1 MMAHCH
7 LSTFIFPLRRCRKG
21 TPTLRLFVATL
32 VAMLIAAGAAP
43 AFGHGVEGRI
53 APGRGYQVTAVYD
66 DGEPVSYAAVE
77 IKAAGEKIAFQTGR
91 TDRNGIMLFL
101 PDRPGV
107 WEAVV
112 SDGMGHRLALE
123 VDVPE
128 TGGQAASQAAPE
140 PPPPPAARS
149 RVPSLIG
156 GLGII
161 FGLFGFLYGWKA
173 RRALARTP
181 PAGVGPF

>member
-1 MMAHCH
+1 MMAHFD
-7 LSTFIFPLRRCRKG
+7 LSAFIFQLRRDRKAAHR
-21 TPTLRLFVATL
+21 LRLLAAPL

-53 APGRGYQVTAVYD
+53 APGRGYQVTAIYD
-66 DGEPVSYAAVE
+66 DGEPMSYAAVE
-77 IKAAGEKIAFQTGR
+77 IKAAGEKIAFQSGR

-107 WEAVV
+107 WQAVV

-128 TGGQAASQAAPE
+128 SGGQAASQAAAE
-140 PPPPPAARS
+140 PPAPPAVGS
-149 RVPSLIG
+149 RLSSLIG

-173 RRALARTP
+173 RRALARQP
-181 PAGVGPF
+181 PAVRGAR

>member
-1 MMAHCH
+1 MMAHFH
-7 LSTFIFPLRRCRKG
+7 LSNFIFQLRRCRKG
-21 TPTLRLFVATL
+21 AHTLRLFVGTL
-32 VAMLIAAGAAP
+32 VAVLIAAGAAP
-43 AFGHGVEGRI
+43 AFGHGVEGHI
-53 APGRGYQVTAVYD
+53 APGRGYHVTAVYD
-66 DGEPVSYAAVE
+66 DGEPMSYAAVE
-77 IKAAGEKIAFQTGR
+77 IKAAGEKIAFQSGR

-123 VDVPE
+123 INVPE
-128 TGGQAASQAAPE
+128 SGGIAASLAPPE
-140 PPPPPAARS
+140 SPPAARS
-149 RVPSLIG
+149 RVPPLIG

-173 RRALARTP
+173 RRALGRTP
-181 PAGVGPF
+181 PAV

>member
-1 MMAHCH
+1 M
-7 LSTFIFPLRRCRKG
+7 
-21 TPTLRLFVATL
+21 RLFVAPL
-32 VAMLIAAGAAP
+32 IAVLIAAGAAP

-66 DGEPVSYAAVE
+66 DGEPMSYAAVE
-77 IKAAGEKIAFQTGR
+77 IRAAGEKIAFQSGR
-91 TDRNGIMLFL
+91 TDRNGVMLFL

-112 SDGMGHRLALE
+112 SDGMGHRLALKI
-123 VDVPE
+123 DVPE

-140 PPPPPAARS
+140 SPPPPAAGS
-149 RVPSLIG
+149 RVPSMIG

-173 RRALARTP
+173 RRALGRTP
-181 PAGVGPF
+181 PAV

>member
-1 MMAHCH
+1 MH
-7 LSTFIFPLRRCRKG
+7 
-21 TPTLRLFVATL
+21 LFVAPL

-43 AFGHGVEGRI
+43 TFGHGVEGHI

-66 DGEPVSYAAVE
+66 DGEPMSYAAVE
-77 IKAAGEKIAFQTGR
+77 IKAAGEKIAFQSGR
-91 TDRNGIMLFL
+91 TDRNGTMLFL

-123 VDVPE
+123 VEVPE
-128 TGGQAASQAAPE
+128 PGGRAASQAAPE
-140 PPPPPAARS
+140 SPPPPAVRS
-149 RVPSLIG
+149 RVPSLIA
-156 GLGII
+156 GLGFI

-173 RRALARTP
+173 RRALTRTP
-181 PAGVGPF
+181 PAV

>member
-1 MMAHCH
+1 MMAPFH
-7 LSTFIFPLRRCRKG
+7 LSTFIFPLRRYRKG
-21 TPTLRLFVATL
+21 AHTMRLFAATL

-43 AFGHGVEGRI
+43 AFGHGVEGHI

-66 DGEPVSYAAVE
+66 DGEPMSYAAVE

-91 TDRNGIMLFL
+91 TDRNGSMLFL

-128 TGGQAASQAAPE
+128 TGGQAAPQATPE
-140 PPPPPAARS
+140 PPAALAARS
-149 RVPSLIG
+149 RVPPLIA

-173 RRALARTP
+173 RRALGRTP
-181 PAGVGPF
+181 PAA

>member
-1 MMAHCH
+1 MMAPFH
-7 LSTFIFPLRRCRKG
+7 LSTGIFQLRRGRKEAHR
-21 TPTLRLFVATL
+21 LRLLAAPL
-32 VAMLIAAGAAP
+32 VAALIAAGAAP
-43 AFGHGVEGRI
+43 VFGHGVEGRI

-66 DGEPVSYAAVE
+66 DGQPMGYAAVE
-77 IKAAGEKIAFQTGR
+77 IKAAGEKIAFQSGR

-107 WEAVV
+107 WQAVV

-128 TGGQAASQAAPE
+128 SSGQAASQTAPE
-140 PPPPPAARS
+140 PPAPPAAGS
-149 RVPSLIG
+149 RLPSLIA

-173 RRALARTP
+173 RRALKRQP
-181 PAGVGPF
+181 PAL